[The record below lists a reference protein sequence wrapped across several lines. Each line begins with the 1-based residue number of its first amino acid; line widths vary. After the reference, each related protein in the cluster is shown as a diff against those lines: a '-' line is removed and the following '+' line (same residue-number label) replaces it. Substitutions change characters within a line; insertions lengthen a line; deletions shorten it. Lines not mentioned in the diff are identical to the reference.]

1 MMLCAESATLTR
13 LWNQTCLP
21 LSKPGKVLET
31 TDKTL
36 LMRSQSQR
44 LQLAPGHE
52 HHRLLPTPCR
62 ELKQFGSFQ
71 RPMNWVSRTLDPSFL
86 WENSQ
91 AALDCNSIQELTT
104 FTGIPLYNSYVAVI
118 SSSLPSPREQV
129 SLNKP
134 QPSLSCVQVENRLWT
149 LGETVN
155 FRSSYKLK

>member
-1 MMLCAESATLTR
+1 
-13 LWNQTCLP
+13 
-21 LSKPGKVLET
+21 
-31 TDKTL
+31 
-36 LMRSQSQR
+36 
-44 LQLAPGHE
+44 
-52 HHRLLPTPCR
+52 
-62 ELKQFGSFQ
+62 
-71 RPMNWVSRTLDPSFL
+71 MNWVSRTLDPSFL

-104 FTGIPLYNSYVAVI
+104 FTGIPLYNSYVAAI
-118 SSSLPSPREQV
+118 FSSLPSLREQV